1 VIWFGLPNTT
11 LEMVFVLVHEKP
23 VTMHVRQFLRFE
35 TKTKLSLRLV
45 LMLLGIRSEKEN
57 GMIWFFLVV
66 LIVIGAVVV
75 ARWNEKLKFLEKRVE
90 TLERVTDQLDEL
102 KREIHVINGE
112 D

>member
-1 VIWFGLPNTT
+1 
-11 LEMVFVLVHEKP
+11 
-23 VTMHVRQFLRFE
+23 
-35 TKTKLSLRLV
+35 
-45 LMLLGIRSEKEN
+45 
-57 GMIWFFLVV
+57 MIWFFLVV